1 MGKRVT
7 DVGLEKVEGKREL
20 KKHAA
25 TIHCSNS
32 LSLLQRKVS
41 NALLYHAYKEL
52 MAREEHEITV
62 KQLCR
67 LIGYNGNNHSVIKD
81 ALKELISTVIEWNI
95 VNDETGDENWT
106 ASSILACVSLEGPL
120 CYYAYSPRMKQL
132 LHSPSM
138 FGKIDLV
145 IQSRFRSSYGLALY
159 ENCIRYRGLPH
170 TKWFEMDLF
179 KKLMGVPNGM
189 YDVFRDFKRRVLD
202 KAIDEVNMYSDLNIE
217 VELGKEGRKTTR
229 VRFKLKERA
238 KRLRLGQSEQ
248 ILETVVDDTLEKLK
262 QTLRDEFGL
271 TVSQVK
277 QIFADY
283 EMPFIQEK
291 VKLILSSRPYKQG
304 KVQNVAAYLMSALK
318 NDYQTVKIKQTEV
331 INIQEVKM
339 EIELA
344 ELKRQVEDLRQRW
357 QQYREKEI
365 QETLETLPAAQKEIF
380 MTDFKEFVDPAVS
393 TILKLQGSKYNRK
406 SVYESPQIKALLRRF
421 AMREL
426 DMLNVMGFEEFAS
439 CQGEMDREA
448 LQKLKSLDPDHV
460 LLRGND

>member
-1 MGKRVT
+1 MGKTVT

-52 MAREEHEITV
+52 MQREEHEITV

-67 LIGYNGNNHSVIKD
+67 LIGYNGNNHAVIKD

-159 ENCIRYRGLPH
+159 ENCIRYRGLPN
-170 TKWFEMDLF
+170 TKWFEIGLF
-179 KKLMGVPNGM
+179 KKLMGVPDGI
-189 YDVFRDFKRRVLD
+189 YSIFRDFKRRVLD
-202 KAIDEVNMYSDLNIE
+202 KAIDEVNMYSDLLLE
-217 VELGKEGRKTTR
+217 AEYVKEGRRVAK

-238 KRLRLGQSEQ
+238 KRQRLGQSETLVEVVEEGAGQ
-248 ILETVVDDTLEKLK
+248 LKVILK
-262 QTLRDEFGL
+262 DEFGL
-271 TVSQVK
+271 STPQVK
-277 QIFADY
+277 QILADY
-283 EMPFIQEK
+283 EKQFIEDK
-291 VKLILSSRPYKQG
+291 VKLIKSSRPYKQG
-304 KVQNVAAYLMSALK
+304 KVQNVSAYLMSALK

-344 ELKRQVEDLRQRW
+344 ELKRHIEDLRQRY
-357 QQYREKEI
+357 QHYRESEI
-365 QETLETLPAAQKEIF
+365 HEAIDALPEDHKAILMA
-380 MTDFKEFVDPAVS
+380 DFQDFVEPAVS
-393 TILKLQGSKYNRK
+393 TILKLQSKKYNRET
-406 SVYESPQIKALLRRF
+406 VYQSPQIKALLRRF
-421 AMREL
+421 ALREL
-426 DMLNVMGFEEFAS
+426 DFVTIMPFDVYATS
-439 CQGEMDREA
+439 QKAKDKEA
-448 LQKLKSLDPDHV
+448 WLRLKSLDPDHA
-460 LLRGND
+460 LLRFTD